1 MTRLLMIDGVDYNYR
16 FKLQRV
22 GIRTVESLLM
32 SCQKPDDR
40 KALAQRSRIPEQM
53 LQKWA
58 NQADLTRVRGIGGEF
73 AKLLEAVDVVSV
85 PTLAQQQPQLLLQ
98 KMVTANAAKKAVRKI
113 PTLQKVEYWVEQAR
127 QLPEMLQD

>member
-32 SCQKPDDR
+32 SCQSTDDR
-40 KALAQRSRIPEQM
+40 KALSQRARIPEQM
-53 LQKWA
+53 LLKWA

-73 AKLLEAVDVVSV
+73 AKLLEAVDIVSV
-85 PTLAQQQPQLLLQ
+85 PTLAQQEPEILLQ
-98 KMVTANAAKKAVRKI
+98 RMIVANTAKKSVRKI

-127 QLPEMLQD
+127 QLPGVLQN